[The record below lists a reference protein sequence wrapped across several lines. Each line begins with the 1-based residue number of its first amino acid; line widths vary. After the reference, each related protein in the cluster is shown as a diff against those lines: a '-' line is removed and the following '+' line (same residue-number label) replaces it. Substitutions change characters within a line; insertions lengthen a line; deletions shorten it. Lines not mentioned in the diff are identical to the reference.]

1 MKNRNKTKGDR
12 EKDKKIMKEKKW
24 NRIMSKHSLKEQLL
38 QYLALRLVQ
47 IIVSINKY
55 NNFYYTA
62 KLVSTGVLEN
72 MAYAGLIYYEE
83 KGVEDLGTFTAAKDL
98 NALLEVKIHKCC
110 NDIDCSIYN
119 SLSRKKTFVLKEDR
133 MFILLLNLIKTALN

>member
-1 MKNRNKTKGDR
+1 MKDRNKTKGDR

-55 NNFYYTA
+55 NDFYYTA

-83 KGVEDLGTFTAAKDL
+83 KGVEDLATFTVAKDL
-98 NALLEVKIHKCC
+98 NALLEVIIIGVCYFL
-110 NDIDCSIYN
+110 NIIIVF
-119 SLSRKKTFVLKEDR
+119 SLLKRNILKLRWDRTFYFVLKIIMDT
-133 MFILLLNLIKTALN
+133 LN